1 MPFISP
7 FLTLFTINNF
17 PAFLKNADCSIF
29 AQSGTSL
36 SFRAIFPRAFACA
49 DRRFL
54 QQKTPLC
61 VLDQKNTPYK
71 GGEIPVR
78 PVKI

>member
-1 MPFISP
+1 MHFNSR
-7 FLTLFTINNF
+7 FLTRFTTNNF
-17 PAFLKNADCSIF
+17 LLFLKNGNCSIF

-36 SFRAIFPRAFACA
+36 SFRAIFPWAFACT